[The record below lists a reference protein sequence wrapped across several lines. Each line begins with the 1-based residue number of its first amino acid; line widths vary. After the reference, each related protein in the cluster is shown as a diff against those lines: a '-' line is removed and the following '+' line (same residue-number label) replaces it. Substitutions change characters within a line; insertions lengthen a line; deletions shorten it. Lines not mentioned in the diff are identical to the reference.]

1 MNAPT
6 ALDLAGFRVAVVDDN
21 RNFRDLLRAMLRA
34 FGVRRVDS
42 IAEPDELIPFLCQ
55 NYVDLVFLDLIMP
68 GVDGIQLA
76 REIRHKT
83 GVAKRAMPIV
93 LVTGHASRATVV
105 KAVAAGIDDII
116 VKPVSPQTI
125 LRRSRRLLL
134 KPPQYVAGLD
144 GYFGPDTVERRQA
157 VERRLSADRWRLL
170 KAQPYRVISASLPS
184 LPNIPGLPS
193 LPNLPTLPQIPN
205 VAKSASLRRL
215 DEAAGSPPPA
225 ADGTIVP
232 GLHVRPATPAP
243 EGTPKGA
250 KAAAPAAKSRAKTP
264 PPPAKPSGAARSSA
278 RGDLP

>member
-134 KPPQYVAGLD
+134 KPPHYVAGLD

-193 LPNLPTLPQIPN
+193 LPPIPN
-205 VAKSASLRRL
+205 VARSASLRRL
-215 DEAAGSPPPA
+215 DEAAASAAGTPPPA
-225 ADGTIVP
+225 ADSTIVP
-232 GLHVRPATPAP
+232 GLHVRSATPAP

-264 PPPAKPSGAARSSA
+264 PPPVKPSGAARSSA